1 MKKTLGTT
9 ILLIGLGLALS
20 ACGAVNLS
28 LGPGSLT
35 RPEARAAQRDLLQT
49 PGVLE
54 ELQRGYAN
62 VYTQVSPS
70 VVNIQTAQADGAQGG
85 IPGFQSPFGNPGPQ
99 FRQGSAGSGV
109 VWDREGHIVTNNHVV
124 EGAERITVTFPD
136 GTSTGAQIV
145 GQDSDSDLAV
155 IQVDVSLSLLKPIAV
170 ADSTQVQVGDIAIAI
185 GNPFG
190 LEGTM
195 TAGVVSALGR
205 TLPAGTSTF
214 FGPSY
219 TIPDV
224 IQTDAPINPGSSG
237 GALVNIR
244 GELIGLT
251 TAIESPVGVNAGIG
265 FVVPSVIVQKIVPA
279 LIETGFYAHPVIGIS
294 GRTLD
299 SRTAQAMDLGEDQ
312 RGALV
317 LDVTPDGP
325 ADEAGLR
332 GSDQVATIDGQE
344 VRLGGDVINAIDGQ
358 PVRDFEDLAAYL
370 ARYADVGDT
379 VTLSILRNGEARE
392 IEITLGAREG
402 TPAPQETVTEARGNA
417 WLGISG
423 VTLTPDI
430 AGAMDWEGEVQ
441 GALVQRV
448 FSDSPAER
456 AGLQGSDKRATV
468 DGASVLI
475 GGDVIVAVDGDTVE
489 DMPTLQALIADHRPG
504 DDIVLTI
511 VRDGER
517 TEVEATLA
525 ARPDS

>member
-1 MKKTLGTT
+1 MKKRLGTT
-9 ILLIGLGLALS
+9 ILLMGLALS
-20 ACGAVNLS
+20 ACGGVNLS
-28 LGPGSLT
+28 LGSSI
-35 RPEARAAQRDLLQT
+35 RPEAGATQSDRFQT

-62 VYTQVSPS
+62 VYEQVSPS
-70 VVNIQTAQADGAQGG
+70 VVNIRTAGAAGALG
-85 IPGFQSPFGNPGPQ
+85 SIPGFQPPSGSPAPQ

-109 VWDREGHIVTNNHVV
+109 VWDKEGHIITNNHVV
-124 EGAERITVTFPD
+124 EGAERITVTFPG
-136 GTSTGAQIV
+136 GTSAGAEIV
-145 GQDSDSDLAV
+145 GQDADSDLAV
-155 IQVDVSLSLLKPIAV
+155 IRVDVSMDLLRPIAV
-170 ADSTQVQVGDIAIAI
+170 ADSTRVQVGDIAIAI

-205 TLPAGTSTF
+205 SLPAGTTAF
-214 FGPSY
+214 LGPSY

-224 IQTDAPINPGSSG
+224 IQTDAPINPGNSG

-251 TAIESPVGVNAGIG
+251 AAIESPVGVNAGIG
-265 FVVPSVIVQKIVPA
+265 FVIPSVIVEKIVPA
-279 LIETGFYAHPVIGIS
+279 LIDAGFYAHPVIGIS

-299 SRTAQAMDLGEDQ
+299 SRTAQEMDLGADQ

-325 ADEAGLR
+325 ADAAGLR

-344 VRLGGDVINAIDGQ
+344 VRLGGDVITAIDGR

-370 ARYADVGDT
+370 ARYKDVGDT
-379 VTLSILRNGEARE
+379 VTLSIIRDGESRE
-392 IEITLGAREG
+392 IEITLGTREG
-402 TPAPQETVTEARGNA
+402 GPAPQETVTEARGKA

-423 VTLTPDI
+423 VTLTPEI
-430 AGAMDWEGEVQ
+430 AAAMDWEGEVR

-456 AGLQGSDKRATV
+456 AGLQGSYRRATV
-468 DGASVLI
+468 GGVTVLV
-475 GGDVIVAVDGDTVE
+475 GGDVIMNVDGDAVE
-489 DMPTLQALIADHRPG
+489 DMPVLQALIAEHRPG
-504 DDIVLTI
+504 DAIVLSI
-511 VRDGER
+511 VRDGE
-517 TEVEATLA
+517 TMEVEATLA
-525 ARPDS
+525 ARTDS